1 MKSSCPL
8 NAECFTLKIIY
19 RANVT
24 NDANNDKKFYFGLA
38 DTLFKERYK
47 NHTWDFKHEK
57 YENSTELVK
66 YIWQLKRSNINFS
79 IKYSIASKV
88 SGNPSSIICQLCLTE
103 KLWIIKFI
111 NNEDI
116 LNKKSELI
124 NKCRHLNNFLL
135 ANVKNK

>member
-1 MKSSCPL
+1 MKSMRIGPNL
-8 NAECFTLKIIY
+8 LKISD
-19 RANVT
+19 N
-24 NDANNDKKFYFGLA
+24 
-38 DTLFKERYK
+38 
-47 NHTWDFKHEK
+47 
-57 YENSTELVK
+57 
-66 YIWQLKRSNINFS
+66 NINFS

-88 SGNPSSIICQLCLTE
+88 SGNPSSITCQLCLTE